1 MSKTLDSRLDD
12 TAVALVRN
20 LGSTGYGLLAGILS
34 TLELPGIAG
43 RRESILGALSL
54 GGGWRGPKALQS
66 DAKTEAR
73 NLERALI
80 LAKLTI
86 GGVVNPAHV
95 NSQVKDMARAAVLNE
110 LRSIYAIWSASLA
123 HPPAVAPK
131 ARIELAP
138 TFSVTNSYERY
149 AVQHCIDRAVAL
161 ASFAR
166 DAAERATTD
175 PAACFLFT
183 KWFGI
188 PTPGR
193 VSTVTD
199 NLSRLHGAICAR
211 PLKLYY
217 RGNKLG
223 KGQPDDEPGGEGY
236 YVFPK
241 PDIFAETFGS
251 RTGIAPHP
259 FDPRYTHIWLGEL
272 FFQELTQASRSGFDS
287 QAGVFLHE
295 LTHAFCDTDD
305 VDWKGHSAY
314 GQNTCMEIALEAP
327 ELAIKNADNY
337 EFFAEEFRV
346 TSTTRMH
353 ASGATCG
360 RDRTSIGSCRR
371 RQFKNCSTRSQVRM
385 LAGRAQAKPWT
396 VRQ

>member
-138 TFSVTNSYERY
+138 TFSVTNSYEKIR
-149 AVQHCIDRAVAL
+149 RPAL
-161 ASFAR
+161 
-166 DAAERATTD
+166 
-175 PAACFLFT
+175 
-183 KWFGI
+183 
-188 PTPGR
+188 
-193 VSTVTD
+193 
-199 NLSRLHGAICAR
+199 H
-211 PLKLYY
+211 
-217 RGNKLG
+217 
-223 KGQPDDEPGGEGY
+223 
-236 YVFPK
+236 
-241 PDIFAETFGS
+241 
-251 RTGIAPHP
+251 
-259 FDPRYTHIWLGEL
+259 
-272 FFQELTQASRSGFDS
+272 
-287 QAGVFLHE
+287 
-295 LTHAFCDTDD
+295 
-305 VDWKGHSAY
+305 
-314 GQNTCMEIALEAP
+314 
-327 ELAIKNADNY
+327 
-337 EFFAEEFRV
+337 
-346 TSTTRMH
+346 
-353 ASGATCG
+353 
-360 RDRTSIGSCRR
+360 
-371 RQFKNCSTRSQVRM
+371 
-385 LAGRAQAKPWT
+385 
-396 VRQ
+396 

>member
-1 MSKTLDSRLDD
+1 M
-12 TAVALVRN
+12 
-20 LGSTGYGLLAGILS
+20 
-34 TLELPGIAG
+34 
-43 RRESILGALSL
+43 
-54 GGGWRGPKALQS
+54 
-66 DAKTEAR
+66 
-73 NLERALI
+73 
-80 LAKLTI
+80 
-86 GGVVNPAHV
+86 
-95 NSQVKDMARAAVLNE
+95 
-110 LRSIYAIWSASLA
+110 
-123 HPPAVAPK
+123 
-131 ARIELAP
+131 
-138 TFSVTNSYERY
+138 
-149 AVQHCIDRAVAL
+149 

-337 EFFAEEFRV
+337 EFFAEEFQVNLYDEDARFK
-346 TSTTRMH
+346 
-353 ASGATCG
+353 GNLQQEI
-360 RDRTSIGSCRR
+360 RTSIGSSSAKAK
-371 RQFKNCSTRSQVRM
+371 FKNCSTRSQVRM